1 MLKRAK
7 NTVLISCL
15 SIASRFAFTAFVAV
29 SFCFVAAS
37 SPAMKAF
44 AEQTAGLH
52 RKAAATSS
60 MARRGGASH
69 APQSVQAVKT
79 PVEPT
84 TVFGYRDFSKQR
96 QWDHM
101 FLAVPSPAR
110 AEQHLKI
117 LTAQPHLAG
126 SPQDKQTADY
136 VAKMFKVAGLETE
149 TVPYRV
155 WMNRPAEISVTV
167 TAPPDVKMSGPTREH
182 VSSDP
187 FQDNP
192 DVVMPFTGSSPS
204 GDVEADVV
212 YANYGR
218 PEDFKKLKD
227 MGIDVRGKI
236 VIVRYGRNF
245 RGVKSF
251 IAEQEGAA
259 GVIIYSDPMDDGFFK
274 GDPYPKGPYRPE
286 WGVQRGSIQYMFKYP
301 GDPTTPGFASTV
313 DLPNSKRINPET
325 ATSMPKIPTT
335 PLSWGDAQPILQALG
350 GPESPRDWQGALP
363 FTYHVGPGP
372 VKVKM
377 HLKQDYRYFTIWD
390 VIGTIRGTKY
400 PDQWVVVGNH
410 RDAWVYGA
418 VDPNSGTAAMLESVA
433 GIQKLLEQGWKP
445 ERTLVFASWDAEE
458 EGLIGSTEWGEQH
471 EKDLDH
477 AAAYFNLDVA
487 VTGPNFS
494 ASAVPS
500 LKGFIREV
508 TKFVPSPKGGSVYD
522 EWKKESA
529 NHAERE
535 DNGHGREPNA
545 KVENDVPVGDLG
557 SGSDYSVF
565 IQHLGIPSADMTS
578 SGPYGVYHSAFDDFT
593 WFKKFADPTFVYE
606 QEMARVLG
614 LEALHMADADV
625 LPYDYEIYGKEIQS
639 YIDQAQDKAKKMLGA
654 NAPDF
659 SKATAAAKRFEQA
672 GAKVLAMQQHPGN
685 DTTRLNET
693 LLATERALL
702 LNKGLPERPWFRH
715 AIYAPGQYTGYAA
728 VVIPG
733 VNEAID
739 AKNAQVTAEQLQAL
753 TEALNRAAGALEGAG
768 R

>member
-1 MLKRAK
+1 MLERAK
-7 NTVLISCL
+7 NTLLIVCFSTTTH
-15 SIASRFAFTAFVAV
+15 FAFAAFLLIT
-29 SFCFVAAS
+29 SLFVVVS
-37 SPAMKAF
+37 SPAGQVF
-44 AEQTAGLH
+44 AQT
-52 RKAAATSS
+52 KPAT
-60 MARRGGASH
+60 A
-69 APQSVQAVKT
+69 Q
-79 PVEPT
+79 EPA

-96 QWDHM
+96 AWDQT
-101 FLAVPSPAR
+101 FLAVPNPAR

-117 LTAQPHLAG
+117 LTALPHIAG
-126 SPQDKQTADY
+126 SVQDRHTAEY
-136 VAKMFKVAGLETE
+136 VAKQFKVAGLDTE
-149 TVPYRV
+149 IVPYLV
-155 WMNRPAEISVTV
+155 WMNRPGQISVTV
-167 TAPPDVKMSGPTREH
+167 TAPSNVKMNGPTREH
-182 VSSDP
+182 VNGDP

-192 DVVMPFTGSSPS
+192 DIVTPFSGSSPS

-218 PEDFKKLKD
+218 PEDFQKLKD

-236 VIVRYGRNF
+236 VIVRYGQNF

-251 IAEQEGAA
+251 VAQEHGAA
-259 GVIIYSDPMDDGFFK
+259 GVIIYSDPIDDGYFK

-286 WGVQRGSIQYMFKYP
+286 FGVQRGSIQYMFKYP
-301 GDPTTPGFASTV
+301 GDPTTPGFASSV
-313 DLPNSKRINPET
+313 DLPDSKRIKPET

-335 PLSWGDAQPILQALG
+335 PLSWGDAQPIMQALG

-372 VKVKM
+372 VRVKM
-377 HLKQDYRYFTIWD
+377 HLQQQYRYFTIWD
-390 VIGTIRGTKY
+390 VIGKIPGTKY

-471 EKDLDH
+471 ERDLEH

-500 LKGFIREV
+500 LKGFVREV

-522 EWKKESA
+522 VWKE
-529 NHAERE
+529 ERRHQSE
-535 DNGHGREPNA
+535 TRPDSRREPNA
-545 KVENDVPVGDLG
+545 KVDNDVPVGDLG

-578 SGPYGVYHSAFDDFT
+578 SGPYGVYHSTFDDFT

-625 LPYDYEIYGKEIQS
+625 LPYDYELYGKEIEA
-639 YIDQAQDKAKKMLGA
+639 YIDQAQEKAKKMLGA

-659 SKATAAAKRFEQA
+659 SKASEAAKRFEEA
-672 GAKVLAMQQHPGN
+672 GAKVLPMQKTPPQ
-685 DTTRLNET
+685 DATRLNQALIE
-693 LLATERALL
+693 AERALL
-702 LNKGLPERPWFRH
+702 LNKGLPNRPWFRH
-715 AIYAPGQYTGYAA
+715 SIYAPGQYTGYAA

-739 AKNAQVTAEQLQAL
+739 SKNASLSAEQLQVL
-753 TEALNRAAGALEGAG
+753 TEALNRAAGVLEKAG
-768 R
+768 M